1 MSNTINLVLPFNDKN
16 VELVKGLLAKADL
29 SKKVNE
35 IEVTDAEEVGETTP
49 AKTPAKRASRAK
61 PKPAPEPED
70 EDEDEDEDLDDD
82 LGEEETDDAE
92 ITEDDLRELSAKKIG
107 KHKDAIIAQL
117 GKYKVKGWANLPE
130 KHYQAMHDFLTK
142 LK

>member
-29 SKKVNE
+29 SKKVND
-35 IEVTDAEEVGETTP
+35 IEVTDAEEVGETAP
-49 AKTPAKRASRAK
+49 VKTPAKRPSRAK
-61 PKPAPEPED
+61 PKTPVIEE
-70 EDEDEDEDLDDD
+70 EDEDLDDD
-82 LGEEETDDAE
+82 LGEEADEIEEDEAE

-107 KHKDAIIAQL
+107 KHKDAIVAQL
-117 GKYKVKGWANLPE
+117 AKYNVKGWGNLPE
-130 KHYQAMHDFLTK
+130 KHYAAMHAFLTK